1 MNKYKKLLSNTLIF
15 GIGTFSSK
23 VMVYLLMPLYTALLS
38 KAEYSTADLITQA
51 ANLLMPLAAVGMYDG
66 IFRFAI
72 DAGEKKKEIFSSGM
86 AILLLGS
93 GAFLL
98 LSPLLWQFD
107 YFDGYNWLIVVFV
120 ISANLQCAV
129 SYYIRGLGYTKMYAL
144 QGIINTALNIA
155 FNIVFLV
162 CFDMGVLG
170 YVLSV
175 VVANVLVT
183 VFLVI
188 AMKLYRDFDLRLATK
203 ETVIDMLKYSIP
215 MIPNTVFIWINSV
228 ANRFIIAHFCGND
241 VNGLFAA
248 ALKIPTAITL
258 LTTVFTEAWQLSA
271 VTDADENDRGKFYSS
286 VFKSYLG
293 LIFMAGSA
301 LVALSKVFTVLLMDA
316 SYYEAWQYMPTLIIS
331 TVYLSL
337 STFMGSVYLV
347 KKKSMLSLV
356 TSMTG
361 AVVNV
366 VITTL
371 LLPILIESFGVT
383 VAAQGA
389 AFGAIAGYL
398 AVFVIRSVNAQCYV
412 RFNTQPVK
420 LIINTILLS
429 VQAAVMIFEINGWVY
444 YQAGLFVMIVLF
456 NIKPIIDG
464 VLPIIKRFAGR
475 LPHRANK

>member
-51 ANLLMPLAAVGMYDG
+51 ANLLMPLAAIGMYDG

-72 DAGEKKKEIFSSGM
+72 DAGEKKKEVYSSGM
-86 AILLLGS
+86 AVLLLGS
-93 GAFLL
+93 VVFTL
-98 LSPLLWQFD
+98 LSPILWQFD
-107 YFDGYNWLIVVFV
+107 YFEGYNWLIVVFV
-120 ISANLQCAV
+120 ITANLQCAV
-129 SYYIRGLGYTKMYAL
+129 SFYVRGLGYTKMYAL

-155 FNIVFLV
+155 LNVIFLV

-183 VFLVI
+183 LFLIV
-188 AMKLYRDFDLRLATK
+188 AMKLWRDFDIKLVTK
-203 ETVIDMLKYSIP
+203 ETVVAMLKYSVP
-215 MIPNTVFIWINSV
+215 LIPNTVFIWVNSV
-228 ANRFIIAHFCGND
+228 ANRFIVAHFCGND

-258 LTTVFTEAWQLSA
+258 LTTIFTEAWQLSA
-271 VTDADENDRGKFYSS
+271 VTDADDNGRGSFYSS

-301 LVALSKVFTVLLMDA
+301 LIALSKVFTVLLMDA
-316 SYYEAWQYMPTLIIS
+316 SYYDAWQYMPTMIIS
-331 TVYLSL
+331 TVFLSL
-337 STFMGSVYLV
+337 ATFMGSVYLV
-347 KKKSMLSLV
+347 KKKSVMSLV

-361 AVVNV
+361 AAVNILV
-366 VITTL
+366 TVL
-371 LLPILIESFGVT
+371 LIPVFAEKFNLI

-389 AFGAIAGYL
+389 AFGSIAGYL
-398 AVFVIRSVNAQCYV
+398 AVYLIRAINAQSYV
-412 RFNTQPVK
+412 KFNTQPIK
-420 LIINTILLS
+420 LIINTLLL
-429 VQAAVMIFEINGWVY
+429 VIQAAIMVFEIEGWVY
-444 YQAGLFVMIVLF
+444 YQIALFTVIIVI
-456 NIKPIIDG
+456 NMKPIIDG
-464 VLPIIKRFAGR
+464 IMPIIKRFI
-475 LPHRANK
+475 LKKKTNN

>member
-51 ANLLMPLAAVGMYDG
+51 ANLLMPLAAIGMYDG

-72 DAGEKKKEIFSSGM
+72 DAGEKKKEVFSSGIALM
-86 AILLLGS
+86 LIGS
-93 GAFLL
+93 GVFTL
-98 LSPLLWQFD
+98 LSPILWQFE
-107 YFDGYNWLIVVFV
+107 YFEGYNWLIVVFV
-120 ISANLQCAV
+120 LTANLQCAV
-129 SYYIRGLGYTKMYAL
+129 SFYVRGLGHTKMYAL

-155 FNIVFLV
+155 FNVIFLV

-183 VFLVI
+183 LFLII
-188 AMKLYRDFDLRLATK
+188 AMKLHRDFDFRLVTK
-203 ETVIDMLKYSIP
+203 ETMLAMLKYSVP
-215 MIPNTVFIWINSV
+215 LIPNTVFIWVNSV
-228 ANRFIIAHFCGND
+228 ANRFIVAHYCGND

-258 LTTVFTEAWQLSA
+258 LTTIFTEAWQLSA
-271 VTDADENDRGKFYSS
+271 VTDSDDRDRGAFYSE
-286 VFKSYLG
+286 VYKSYLG
-293 LIFMAGSA
+293 IIFMAGSA
-301 LVALSKVFTVLLMDA
+301 LVALSKIFTVLLMDA
-316 SYYEAWQYMPTLIIS
+316 SYYDAWQFMPTLIIS

-337 STFMGSVYLV
+337 ATFMGSVYLV
-347 KKKSMLSLV
+347 KKKSIMSLV

-366 VITTL
+366 LVTIIAI
-371 LLPILIESFGVT
+371 PPMIERYGVL

-389 AFGAIAGYL
+389 AIGAITGYL
-398 AVFVIRSVNAQCYV
+398 AVYIIRAINAQSYV
-412 RFNTQPVK
+412 RFKTKP
-420 LIINTILLS
+420 LILIVNTIFLT
-429 VQAAVMIFEINGWVY
+429 VQALAMVFEVNGWIY
-444 YQAGLFVMIVLF
+444 YQFVLF
-456 NIKPIIDG
+456 ALIVTINIKPIIDG
-464 VLPIIKRFAGR
+464 IAPIVKRFLSKR
-475 LPHRANK
+475 RSS

>member
-1 MNKYKKLLSNTLIF
+1 MNKYKRLLSNTLIF

-51 ANLLMPLAAVGMYDG
+51 ANLLMPLAAIGMYDG

-72 DAGEKKKEIFSSGM
+72 DAGEKKKEIFSSGIALM
-86 AILLLGS
+86 IIGS
-93 GAFLL
+93 GVFAL

-107 YFDGYNWLIVVFV
+107 YFDGYNWLIIVFV
-120 ISANLQCAV
+120 LTANLQCAV
-129 SYYIRGLGYTKMYAL
+129 SFYVRGLGYTRMYAL

-155 FNIVFLV
+155 FNVIFLV

-183 VFLVI
+183 LFLIV
-188 AMKLYRDFDLRLATK
+188 AMKLHKHFDIKLVTK
-203 ETVIDMLKYSIP
+203 ETMIAMLKYSIP
-215 MIPNTVFIWINSV
+215 LIPNTVFIWVNSV
-228 ANRFIIAHFCGND
+228 ANRFIVAHFCGDD

-258 LTTVFTEAWQLSA
+258 LTTIFTEAWQLSA
-271 VTDADENDRGKFYSS
+271 VSDADERDRGGFYSE
-286 VFKSYLG
+286 VYKSYLG
-293 LIFMAGSA
+293 IIFMAGSA
-301 LVALSKVFTVLLMDA
+301 LIGLSKVFTVLLMDA
-316 SYYEAWQYMPTLIIS
+316 SYYDAWQFMPTMIIS

-337 STFMGSVYLV
+337 ATFMGSVYLV
-347 KKKSMLSLV
+347 KKKSVMSLV

-361 AVVNV
+361 AAVNV
-366 VITTL
+366 MVTL
-371 LLPILIESFGVT
+371 ILLPLMIPRYGTL

-389 AFGAIAGYL
+389 ALGAIAGYL
-398 AVFVIRSVNAQCYV
+398 SVYVIRAINAQSYV
-412 RFNTQPVK
+412 RFKTKPFVLMVNTVLLASQA
-420 LIINTILLS
+420 LI
-429 VQAAVMIFEINGWVY
+429 MIFQIDGWVY
-444 YQAGLFVMIVLF
+444 YQLALFALIVLI

-464 VLPIIKRFAGR
+464 ILPIIKRF
-475 LPHRANK
+475 LHRKKI